1 MLHDF
6 DVDYLHWLQ
15 KNTKSYWVIMGLIVF
30 LLGLNGYYYWQERAK
45 PIAEESAQP
54 KVEEQGIAGEQPV
67 VESPLMVLENTV
79 QPPVAETQVEV
90 EEETPVPQ
98 GAVPELPAQEYVD
111 PLSLEGYQIPCSG
124 KLVSS
129 FGLSFDEIYG
139 DYRYHQGV
147 SYQPAGEQVVAVL
160 SGRVI
165 NSYSE
170 NGVQKLVIDDGEYQ
184 LIYHGL
190 EQISV
195 NVDDQVGAG
204 EPIGSTGQLLTIEAL
219 H

>member
-30 LLGLNGYYYWQERAK
+30 LLGLNGYYYWQERSD
-45 PIAEESAQP
+45 PIAEESVQQ
-54 KVEEQGIAGEQPV
+54 KVEEPGMTEEQLV
-67 VESPLMVLENTV
+67 VESPLMALEDTV
-79 QPPVAETQVEV
+79 QPPAAEMQVEV

-160 SGRVI
+160 AGRVI

-170 NGVQKLVIDDGEYQ
+170 NGIQKLVIDDGEYQ